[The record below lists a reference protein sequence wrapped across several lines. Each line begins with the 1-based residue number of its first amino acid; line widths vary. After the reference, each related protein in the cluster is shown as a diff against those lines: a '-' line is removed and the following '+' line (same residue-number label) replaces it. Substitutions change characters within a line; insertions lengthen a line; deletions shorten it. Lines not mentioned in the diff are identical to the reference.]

1 MKTKFFALLMTL
13 TLLLPAESALARH
26 HYSQARGA
34 VIGGVAGALIG
45 HGVKGALIG
54 AAVGTGVQYA
64 RNVHEKNKVQHVAR
78 RHHHRRQHR

>member
-1 MKTKFFALLMTL
+1 MKTKLFAVLMTL
-13 TLLLPAESALARH
+13 LLMVPAESALARH

-64 RNVHEKNKVQHVAR
+64 RNQHERNKVQHVTVR
-78 RHHHRRQHR
+78 RHHRRHHR